1 MKNEDFR
8 RAAGSF
14 KYDDFTVV
22 VKAPANG
29 REMETSGVEI
39 DFDEKKVIIK
49 LKSKEGN
56 TK

>member
-14 KYDDFTVV
+14 KYDDFNVV
-22 VKAPANG
+22 VKSLTNG

-49 LKSKEGN
+49 LKGKGV
-56 TK
+56 

>member
-14 KYDDFTVV
+14 KYDDFAVV
-22 VKAPANG
+22 VKSSANAK
-29 REMETSGVEI
+29 EIETTGVEI

-49 LKSKEGN
+49 LKK
-56 TK
+56 

>member
-22 VKAPANG
+22 VRSPVNG
-29 REMETSGVEI
+29 KEMGTTGVEI
-39 DFDEKKVIIK
+39 DFDEKKVVINIK
-49 LKSKEGN
+49 K
-56 TK
+56 

>member
-14 KYDDFTVV
+14 KYDDFNVV
-22 VKAPANG
+22 VKSPTNG
-29 REMETSGVEI
+29 KEVETTGVEI

-49 LKSKEGN
+49 LKK
-56 TK
+56 

>member
-14 KYDDFTVV
+14 KYDDFAVV
-22 VKAPANG
+22 VKSTANG
-29 REMETSGVEI
+29 KEMATTGVEI

-49 LKSKEGN
+49 LKKLGG
-56 TK
+56 

>member
-14 KYDDFTVV
+14 KYDDFAVV
-22 VKAPANG
+22 VKSSTNG

-39 DFDEKKVIIK
+39 DFDEKKVIVK
-49 LKSKEGN
+49 LKNKGV
-56 TK
+56 

>member
-14 KYDDFTVV
+14 KYDDFNVV
-22 VKAPANG
+22 VKSLTNG

-39 DFDEKKVIIK
+39 DFDEKKVIVK
-49 LKSKEGN
+49 LKSKGA
-56 TK
+56 